1 MKRLT
6 QLTLAVVLSLTLIT
20 PVLST
25 PEAAPLLQDT
35 AAQIVLQAPST
46 ARVGE
51 LVRLDASESSA
62 DSFKWL
68 LVPESVDFEVYA
80 EGQKAVFSAR
90 VPGEYLFI
98 VAVAKEG
105 SVDVVTWLLRV
116 IGPPEPPNENSNIT
130 DHVVYWLWNLQVS
143 DESKIAL
150 ADNFDRIANMDLGE
164 PKEWI
169 YETSRSNR
177 DVLGDE
183 YAVWKPFLQKVGAK
197 LEKMAE
203 YQQLTTPEE
212 HAIVW
217 RQIAEGLRKG

>member
-1 MKRLT
+1 MNRLI
-6 QLTLAVVLSLTLIT
+6 QLTLATVLSLTLIT

-35 AAQIVLQAPST
+35 AAQIVLNAPST

-80 EGQKAVFSAR
+80 EGRKAVFSAR
-90 VPGEYLFI
+90 SPGEYLFI

-116 IGPPEPPNENSNIT
+116 IGPPDKPDPEDNIT
-130 DHVVYWLWNLQVS
+130 AHVVYWLWNLQVS

-150 ADNFDRIANMDLGE
+150 ADNFDRIADMGLGE

-177 DVLGDE
+177 EVLATE
-183 YAVWKPFLQKVGAK
+183 YEVWKPFLQKIGAQ
-197 LEKMAE
+197 LEQMATSG
-203 YQQLTTPEE
+203 QLTTPEE
-212 HAIVW
+212 HATVW